1 MKWTT
6 PWRVLIGDRAAIMEA
21 AGTRWT
27 LLVGFI
33 LVLSASLARKY
44 DTVDLLA
51 EPYELL
57 HGVAASMVNAMGLH
71 LLFWMLGSES
81 PRPGFWRSYLA
92 FLGVFMLAAPMGWVY
107 GVPYEQFLPAPTA
120 VSASMWSLAAVSFV
134 RVMWMTRVLNVLWGV
149 EGGKRQV
156 GTFFAMMVYCDAVA
170 IVALIAAPIPTLDV
184 MGGLQQPEEVR
195 IVASTAFLA
204 GLVAVVT
211 GPIWLL
217 VGGAVLWSIDRRWS
231 VPASETR
238 GSMPRGAV
246 LVSFAAVV
254 AWASLLPTMQTPVQN
269 RTRYESLLAAGKT
282 AEAVHELCGRERS
295 EYPSVWNPPPRFELR
310 EDDAMSLLPTIAKAI
325 RAEGRAPGWVDEMY
339 GGKMIRWSGQ
349 QLRRRWDTIIG
360 PRPGRMDWDSPTEMD
375 RANSWSGLDK
385 AEREATRTCLEFIR
399 DRVTSLSD
407 TEHEEVRLWIKAGFE
422 WEEHAPAWDKLRD
435 DTDVRHSPR

>member
-1 MKWTT
+1 MRWTT
-6 PWRVLIGDRAAIMEA
+6 PWRVLIGNRAAIVEA

-27 LLVGFI
+27 LLIGFI

-57 HGVAASMVNAMGLH
+57 HGVAAAMVNAMGLH
-71 LLFWMLGSES
+71 VLFWMLGSES

-120 VSASMWSLAAVSFV
+120 VSANMWSLAAVSFV

-170 IVALIAAPIPTLDV
+170 IVALLTAPIPTLDV

-195 IVASTAFLA
+195 IVASTACRA
-204 GLVAVVT
+204 GFFAVVT

-217 VGGAVLWSIDRRWS
+217 VGGAVLVSIKRRWS
-231 VPASETR
+231 VPMSGAREP
-238 GSMPRGAV
+238 MPRGA
-246 LVSFAAVV
+246 LMVSVAAVV
-254 AWASLLPTMQTPVQN
+254 AWASLLPRMQVPVQN

-282 AEAVHELCGRERS
+282 AEAVHELCGRDRN
-295 EYPSVWNPPPRFELR
+295 EYPPVWSPPPRIEAGER
-310 EDDAMSLLPTIAKAI
+310 AMEDSLPAIAAAI
-325 RAEGRAPGWVDEMY
+325 RGEPRVPEWVGEVYGEKMVRWTSRELGRY
-339 GGKMIRWSGQ
+339 
-349 QLRRRWDTIIG
+349 
-360 PRPGRMDWDSPTEMD
+360 WDSVTGYRRDGRFAHGKDDWVAPTDEERVEGWKRVDAAD
-375 RANSWSGLDK
+375 RDGVRL
-385 AEREATRTCLEFIR
+385 CLEFIR
-399 DRVTSLSD
+399 DRMKGLTS
-407 TEHEEVRLWIKAGFE
+407 EEREQVSRWIEAGE
-422 WEEHAPAWDKLRD
+422 KVEIEGERQ
-435 DTDVRHSPR
+435 